1 MPLERLGKLRESL
14 TVSSELYKKH
24 ILRYLEGREYYTVK
38 ASSDVEATLADAI
51 LSRRDEK
58 REYWLEVKET
68 SVSLGDADFLR
79 QMAKYLAEYLSRTPE
94 NRFKMILA
102 CCQLVNAPLFKRV
115 YDQLEPEAIN
125 EIVTKMLKLS
135 DLATRTVIEHSSSKD
150 INEFFED
157 TTVKETDLRYL
168 LFVQEKIK
176 PTPPTNP
183 TLPEAEYASKVMAE
197 FGDVSPLKSP
207 DRMFLNIFKLEIP
220 SKIHVAETT
229 YRASN
234 EIFAEKPNATFPA
247 FDLGNGQV
255 CSFDAFVEE
264 NPLSSFIVSDSVVS
278 INLEKFV
285 EHENNESIVIK
296 ILNRWIK
303 NRCRRMGLV
312 FDERTNAHYYPR
324 DANGDGLVTVKWKAP
339 TKESTRELTKPMKNG
354 GKTHFWV
361 HRSAV
366 ISAQKFWGKYYVRI
380 KPRFLFSSD
389 GMSLYDG
396 PKSDKLDR
404 KFRKSK
410 YSHNLNQFY
419 DVLFWYRHVFPE
431 TQNLGIANLDVCL
444 GFNPKKSIRV
454 LEQINVESECK
465 PNIEAVEDLEELEKI
480 ESESSEGQ
488 TLDAYIGE

>member
-51 LSRRDEK
+51 LSRKDEK
-58 REYWLEVKET
+58 REYWLEVKEK
-68 SVSLGDADFLR
+68 SVSLGDADFLC
-79 QMAKYLAEYLSRTPE
+79 QMAKYLAEYLSRTTE
-94 NRFKMILA
+94 NRFKMIFA
-102 CCQLVNAPLFKRV
+102 CCQLVNAPLFKKV
-115 YDQLEPEAIN
+115 YDQLESEAIN

-135 DLATRTVIEHSSSKD
+135 DPATRAVIEHSSSKD
-150 INEFFED
+150 IKEFFED
-157 TTVKETDLRYL
+157 TTVKEADLRYL
-168 LFVQEKIK
+168 LSAQEKIR

-183 TLPEAEYASKVMAE
+183 TLPDVEYASKVMAE
-197 FGDVSPLKSP
+197 FGDVSPLRNP
-207 DRMFLNIFKLEIP
+207 DKMFLNIFKLEIP

-229 YRASN
+229 YRTSN
-234 EIFAEKPNATFPA
+234 DIFAEKPNATFPA
-247 FDLGNGQV
+247 FDLDNGQV
-255 CSFDAFVEE
+255 CSFDAFAEE
-264 NPLSSFIVSDSVVS
+264 NPLSSFLVSGSVAS

-285 EHENNESIVIK
+285 EHESNESIVIK
-296 ILNRWIK
+296 ILNRWIR

-312 FDERTNAHYYPR
+312 FDGRTNAYYYPR
-324 DANGDGLVTVKWKAP
+324 NADGDGLVAVKWKAP

-366 ISAQKFWGKYYVRI
+366 ISAQKFWGEYYVRI

-389 GMSLYDG
+389 GTSLYDG
-396 PKSDKLDR
+396 IKSDRLDR

-431 TQNLGIANLDVCL
+431 TQNLGTANLDVCL
-444 GFNPKKSIRV
+444 GFNPMKSIRI
-454 LEQINVESECK
+454 LEQITVQSECR

-480 ESESSEGQ
+480 ESDSSDEQ
-488 TLDAYIGE
+488 TLDAYIGG